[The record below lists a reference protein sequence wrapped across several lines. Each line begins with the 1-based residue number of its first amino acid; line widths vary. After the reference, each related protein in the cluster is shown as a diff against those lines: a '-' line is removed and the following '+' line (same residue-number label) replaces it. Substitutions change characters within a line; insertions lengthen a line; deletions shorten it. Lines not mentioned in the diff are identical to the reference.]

1 MGRARQPNAA
11 WRFIC
16 IERDFALPQ
25 VTRAIAAK
33 QFDILVVGAGS
44 SLLPGPNGIKNAY
57 PARLEHALG
66 EKLPGVM
73 SRLPP
78 TLSRKR
84 TADEMVKS
92 MPPALA
98 AAKPA
103 LVVWQTGTVDAM
115 QSVDPDQF
123 RVALDQGIN
132 IARSA
137 GADVVLINA
146 QYSPRTESM
155 IALGTMLKTCVG
167 LHCSKKCRYSID
179 LAS

>member
-1 MGRARQPNAA
+1 MSRTLIRRGCN
-11 WRFIC
+11 
-16 IERDFALPQ
+16 
-25 VTRAIAAK
+25 K
-33 QFDILVVGAGS
+33 
-44 SLLPGPNGIKNAY
+44 
-57 PARLEHALG
+57 RLAQQ
-66 EKLPGVM
+66 LPGVDVKV
-73 SRLPP
+73 
-78 TLSRKR
+78 TTDVKAKR

-146 QYSPRTESM
+146 QYSPRTEFNDCAWY
-155 IALGTMLKTCVG
+155 IC
-167 LHCSKKCRYSID
+167 
-179 LAS
+179 